1 MLLENIDGRP
11 PTLLQTYNPLWYADA
26 LKQAGFELAFTFST
40 YGVDVE
46 QYRAR
51 RKASRSE
58 KVLPG
63 SQFSVRSATRTDLR
77 SNLEEIRCLFNS
89 AFAENY
95 EVAPISK
102 ASFKFQIDS
111 VKTFIDLEGIKLIE
125 LDGRAVAFFLI
136 LPDLNQIL
144 SRLKGHFG
152 LFDLLKLNRYKRGVT
167 GGVIALIGADPS
179 VQGSGLGRLIGDE
192 IVRYAEPRFQRVD
205 TMWIDDRNPSSYVL
219 ARNVGMRRTKRY
231 GVFGLNLDQTP
242 G

>member
-26 LKQAGFELAFTFST
+26 LKLAGFELAFTFST

-51 RKASRSE
+51 RKASHSE

-125 LDGRAVAFFLI
+125 LDGRAFEAALVNQDRVLGSAYAGLAVASDTMAF
-136 LPDLNQIL
+136 
-144 SRLKGHFG
+144 
-152 LFDLLKLNRYKRGVT
+152 
-167 GGVIALIGADPS
+167 
-179 VQGSGLGRLIGDE
+179 GRLGIAATCVGGLWRCVQLM
-192 IVRYAEPRFQRVD
+192 IRY
-205 TMWIDDRNPSSYVL
+205 S
-219 ARNVGMRRTKRY
+219 
-231 GVFGLNLDQTP
+231 TP
-242 G
+242 T